1 MRILMPVLLATCL
14 AGCVSEAPLEET
26 KSVEQDVTAKS
37 TANSTANSAPADAKD
52 AVKSTNFLDG
62 ALDEFE
68 LRQQFAQLEENG
80 IDTSKEYK
88 WEFRFQGKI
97 MSSLEE
103 FAQMA
108 HLYGFWPVALEST
121 VDGGMYWLYI
131 QKTDTYTEEKF
142 VEEVSGL
149 FEMAKRRSL
158 SRFDGFS
165 IDHAEKASNDSNIEQ
180 AALGSQ

>member
-14 AGCVSEAPLEET
+14 AGCMSEAPLEET
-26 KSVEQDVTAKS
+26 KNVTQNATES
-37 TANSTANSAPADAKD
+37 GVPADIKNTE
-52 AVKSTNFLDG
+52 KSTNLLDG

-68 LRQQFAQLEENG
+68 LKQQFAQLAENG

-142 VEEVSGL
+142 VKEVSGL
-149 FEMAKRRSL
+149 FEMAKRRNL

-165 IDHAEKASNDSNIEQ
+165 IDHAATSNDDTNNGNAVSGTQ
-180 AALGSQ
+180 

>member
-1 MRILMPVLLATCL
+1 MRILMPVLLVTCL
-14 AGCVSEAPLEET
+14 VGCVSEAPLEELT
-26 KSVEQDVTAKS
+26 NVAKGNETTSVP
-37 TANSTANSAPADAKD
+37 ANKKHTEKD
-52 AVKSTNFLDG
+52 TEKSTNQLDG
-62 ALDEFE
+62 SLDEFE
-68 LRQQFAQLEENG
+68 LKQQFVRLAENG

-108 HLYGFWPVALEST
+108 HIYGFWPVALEST

-142 VEEVSGL
+142 IKEVSGL
-149 FEMAKRRSL
+149 FEMAKLQNL

-165 IDHAEKASNDSNIEQ
+165 IDHATKSGDESNNGEVAST
-180 AALGSQ
+180 SQ